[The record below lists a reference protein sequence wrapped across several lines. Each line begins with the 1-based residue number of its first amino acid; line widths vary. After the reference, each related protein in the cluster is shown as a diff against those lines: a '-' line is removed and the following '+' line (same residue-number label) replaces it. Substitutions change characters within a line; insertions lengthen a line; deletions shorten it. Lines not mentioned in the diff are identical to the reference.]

1 MNEVKDTM
9 AVRALRAL
17 SASVYWHRRMWVYP
31 QIALFG
37 LCIYYTITHLQ
48 FSTNRSDLVGSD
60 KAYHKIFMEFKKEF
74 PGQDDIAAVV
84 ESEDPEKNRQFVERL
99 GAKLEKETNLFKEV
113 FYKGDLKMLGPKAL
127 LFLDE
132 ESLRELQKTLAEY
145 RPFIGHFS
153 KATNLNSLF
162 QLVNNQIS
170 SQMLKPQQNGPDP
183 EIESLMKGLPALER
197 IIDLGTDAI
206 RRPGIPP
213 SPGVTALFDAGPEA
227 QAQEYITFGKGRFYL
242 VNVRAGREEDNE
254 RAVQRLRELVAETQH
269 EVPGVNVGVTGE
281 PVLEFD
287 EMLQSQRDT
296 TIASI
301 ISLLGSAL
309 IFIYGYRETGRPI
322 KAVLSLIVGLGY
334 TMGYATLTV
343 GHLNIL
349 TITFLP
355 MLIGLAIDFGV
366 HLITRYEEELRHGK
380 SDRISLEKAM
390 VNTGLGIITGAF
402 TTAAA
407 FFAMGFT
414 DFKGIQEMGIIS
426 GGGLLICLVPMM
438 TMLPALLLRGRQN
451 KMDEAA
457 PQKADR
463 RAQLEKIWLDRPFAV
478 IGVTVALCVLCF
490 TKFPAVYFD
499 YNLLNMQ
506 SKGMPAVEFERKLID
521 SAGKSVLFAAVIAT
535 NAEEAVEL
543 EKRIAKLPTVA
554 TNDAMSQFIT
564 GNQQPRLEVIGQ
576 IKRDLAGLRFLPMD
590 TEPVNVDDLS
600 RTLWSL
606 NGYLGLALNEIEEHN
621 ETQLAAQVK
630 SIRASIDEFRRE
642 MNSGNRKLV
651 SQRLAAYQQA
661 LFKDLQETFRALRT
675 QDNSSPLTAKD
686 LPASLRDRFVGVTGK
701 QLIQVYPKSNVW
713 ERAEQKAFVDELRSV
728 YPQVT
733 GTPVQLLEYTTLLK
747 NSYIQAAFYS
757 LIAIIIMVFLHF
769 KNISSVILALIPVA
783 IGAIWMVGMMGWRG
797 IPFNPAN
804 IMTLPLVI
812 GIGVTNGIHILN
824 RFAEEQNPGILA
836 KSTGKAVL
844 VSALTAIAGFG
855 SLIPAKHQGIA
866 SLGAVMSVGIAT
878 CMLAALT
885 FLPAVL
891 TLLIRKGWTI
901 KKPSGDNALST
912 LGREEPR

>member
-1 MNEVKDTM
+1 MNEVKDTPV
-9 AVRALRAL
+9 VRALRAL
-17 SASVYWHRRMWVYP
+17 SASVYRHRRLWLYP

-37 LCIYYTITHLQ
+37 VCVYYTIMHLQ
-48 FSTNRSDLVGSD
+48 FSTNRNDLVGSE
-60 KAYHKIFMEFKKEF
+60 KEYHKHFLEFKKEF

-99 GAKLEKETNLFKEV
+99 GARLEKETNLFKEV

-132 ESLRELQKTLAEY
+132 PSLRELQKTLAEY
-145 RPFIGHFS
+145 RPFIAHFS
-153 KATNLNSLF
+153 KATNLVSLF

-170 SQMLKPQQNGPDP
+170 SQMLKPQQNTPDP

-197 IIDLGTDAI
+197 IIDLGADAI

-242 VNVRAGREEDNE
+242 ATARTGREEDNE
-254 RAVQRLRELVAETQH
+254 RAVQRMRELVAETQQ

-287 EMLQSQRDT
+287 EMVQSQRDT
-296 TIASI
+296 MVASV

-309 IFIYGYRETGRPI
+309 IFIYGYRQTGRPI

-334 TMGYATLTV
+334 TMGYTTLAV

-380 SDRISLEKAM
+380 SEKVSLEKAM

-402 TTAAA
+402 TTAGA

-426 GGGLLICLVPMM
+426 GGGLLICLIPMM
-438 TMLPALLLRGRQN
+438 TMLPVLLLRGRQN
-451 KMDEAA
+451 KIDEAA
-457 PQKADR
+457 APQIDR
-463 RAQLEKIWLDRPFAV
+463 RAQLEKMWLDRPFTV
-478 IGVTVALCVLCF
+478 IGITLGICVLCF
-490 TKFPAVYFD
+490 TQFPKVYFD
-499 YNLLNMQ
+499 YNLLHMQ
-506 SKGMPAVEFERKLID
+506 SKGLPAVQFEQKLIN
-521 SAGKSVLFAAVIAT
+521 SAGKSVLFAAVMAN

-543 EKRIAKLPTVA
+543 EKRIARLSTVA
-554 TNDAMSQFIT
+554 TNDAMSQYIT
-564 GNQQPRLEVIGQ
+564 GNQQPRLEIIGQ
-576 IKRDLAGLRFLPMD
+576 IKRDLTALRFLRPD
-590 TEPVNVDDLS
+590 TEPVAIDDLS
-600 RTLWSL
+600 RVLWSL
-606 NGYLGLALNEIEEHN
+606 NGYLGLALTEIEEHN
-621 ETQLAAQVK
+621 ETQLATQVK
-630 SIRASIDEFRRE
+630 SIRSSIDDFRRE

-651 SQRLAAYQQA
+651 SERLAAYQQA
-661 LFKDLQETFRALRT
+661 LFKDLQDTFRALRT

-701 QLIQVYPKSNVW
+701 QLIQVYPKGNVW
-713 ERAEQKAFVDELRSV
+713 ERKEQEEFVNQLRAID
-728 YPQVT
+728 PKVT
-733 GTPVQLLEYTTLLK
+733 GTPVQLLEYETLLK

-769 KNISSVILALIPVA
+769 RNLGAVMLALLPVA
-783 IGAIWMVGMMGWRG
+783 IGTIWMVGMMGWRD

-885 FLPAVL
+885 ILPALL